1 MSKSFAHWVDQAETE
16 LALKPK
22 GNAKADASAWTLLE
36 GSRDFFPALCQAF
49 AQAKTRIWLETYI
62 LNEHGGTQA
71 VLQAL
76 AAAAQR
82 GVQVRVVMDGY
93 GTPQLGAQ
101 WQALWQASGVQWRTY
116 KPLGLGG
123 LWFPSRWRRLHRKLC
138 VVDDD
143 WAFCGG
149 INLID
154 DMYDPIHQQELQH
167 PRLDFSVRLTGD
179 LVSSVARV
187 MEELW
192 WRMDMAEHLRER
204 EVGQAMER
212 IRLRDWHRVW
222 RKRVAHGLRT
232 LVLRDNLS
240 HRSDIVRAYLAAI
253 GRAREEIW
261 IANAFFMPSGR
272 VRRALIHACR
282 RGVKVRLLVQGRFE
296 YALPYRATRHLYA
309 PLLAAGVEI
318 WEYHASYLHGK
329 VAVVDERWVTV
340 GSSNLD
346 PLSLLLAR
354 EANVV
359 SRLPQD
365 AQSVKQALSAAMV
378 SGAKPIAAQQHA
390 QLSRWERTLDAL
402 TWLSVR
408 FAVWITARRY

>member
-16 LALKPK
+16 LALKHK
-22 GNAKADASAWTLLE
+22 DHGASKPEAWTLLE
-36 GSRDFFPALCQAF
+36 GSREFFPALCQAF
-49 AQAKTRIWLETYI
+49 ALAKTRIWLETYI
-62 LNEHGGTQA
+62 LDEHGATPT
-71 VLQAL
+71 VMQAL
-76 AAAAQR
+76 ADAAAR
-82 GVQVRVVMDGY
+82 GVQVRVLMDGY
-93 GTPQLGAQ
+93 GTPQLSAE
-101 WQALWQASGVQWRTY
+101 WQAKWQAAGVDSRTY
-116 KPLGLGG
+116 NPLGLGG

-154 DMYDPIHQQELQH
+154 DLHDPIHQQANDQ
-167 PRLDFSVRLTGD
+167 PRLDFSVRVTGE
-179 LVSSVARV
+179 LVSTVARV
-187 MEELW
+187 MDELW

-204 EVGQAMER
+204 EVGQAIER
-212 IRLRDWHRVW
+212 LRLRDWHRVW

-232 LVLRDNLS
+232 LVLRDNVS
-240 HRSDIVRAYLAAI
+240 HRSDIVRAYLAAM

-261 IANAFFMPSGR
+261 IANAFFMPSRR
-272 VRRALIHACR
+272 VRRALLHACS

-309 PLLAAGVEI
+309 PLIAAGVEI

-359 SRLPQD
+359 SRLPED

-378 SGAKPIAAQQHA
+378 SGARPIAPG
-390 QLSRWERTLDAL
+390 QLARMRLLDRTLDAL
-402 TWLSVR
+402 TWLGVR